1 MSKISEN
8 LAKVE
13 KAMKD
18 QDKKKKH
25 APFLRNAAIN
35 VIRHGLESPEGQTYM
50 SMFASNK
57 SQLDLLTLP
66 SDENWLRE
74 AQAYIVSNPIC
85 AIITDTQTGNGVKK
99 EELDKVDTKVQDDP
113 EILNLRPKQYN
124 EMVK

>member
-8 LAKVE
+8 LEKVE
-13 KAMKD
+13 KAMKNP
-18 QDKKKKH
+18 DKKKKH
-25 APFLRNAAIN
+25 APFLRNAAIE
-35 VIRHGLESPEGQTYM
+35 VIRHGLESDQGRIYM

-57 SQLDLLTLP
+57 SQLDLLTAP
-66 SDENWLRE
+66 SQENWLRE

-99 EELDKVDTKVQDDP
+99 EELNKVDTNTKEDD
-113 EILNLRPKQYN
+113 IVLKLRPEEYN